1 MTTAFVEGRLRTIGP
16 VVYGIEHDGAQSMM
30 CFRVNAG
37 SVRRSIGT
45 SFDLALLGVGAAEA
59 LDHVA
64 VIEFSLSVKDAL
76 ELVVVRDHPSGILTE
91 KWPFEDRY
99 VR

>member
-1 MTTAFVEGRLRTIGP
+1 
-16 VVYGIEHDGAQSMM
+16 
-30 CFRVNAG
+30 
-37 SVRRSIGT
+37 
-45 SFDLALLGVGAAEA
+45 

-76 ELVVVRDHPSGILTE
+76 ELVVVRDHPSGIFTE